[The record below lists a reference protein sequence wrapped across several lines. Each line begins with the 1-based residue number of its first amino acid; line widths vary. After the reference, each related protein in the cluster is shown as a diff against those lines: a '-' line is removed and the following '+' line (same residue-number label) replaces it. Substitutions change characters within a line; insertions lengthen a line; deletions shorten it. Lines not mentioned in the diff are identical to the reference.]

1 MDAMAA
7 FMTQDDFLRAL
18 REHPEWRQAVRAEI
32 LGEEI
37 LSLPEL
43 VKENS
48 KQIAALTELVK
59 ENSKQIAALTE
70 RMDLVDA
77 QIAANSKQIAAL
89 TERMDLVDAQ
99 IAANSKQIA
108 ANSKQIAANSK
119 QIAALTERTKV
130 VENDI
135 GELKGSNLE
144 SALVA
149 NPRRFLKRHR
159 GIRSLNFDERYVISE
174 RLPDDERLEVDQL
187 DAVLYA
193 DDPDSGEPLYIAV
206 EASWTPSRH
215 DLERARRRAEILATI
230 TRTPVVAL
238 VAYNKAAIDQ
248 RLVATARK
256 MGVAMARKD
265 EGVTVPAEPIVA
277 P

>member
-1 MDAMAA
+1 
-7 FMTQDDFLRAL
+7 
-18 REHPEWRQAVRAEI
+18 
-32 LGEEI
+32 
-37 LSLPEL
+37 
-43 VKENS
+43 
-48 KQIAALTELVK
+48 
-59 ENSKQIAALTE
+59 
-70 RMDLVDA
+70 
-77 QIAANSKQIAAL
+77 
-89 TERMDLVDAQ
+89 MDLVDAQ

>member
-48 KQIAALTELVK
+48 KQIAALTE
-59 ENSKQIAALTE
+59 

-77 QIAANSKQIAAL
+77 
-89 TERMDLVDAQ
+89 
-99 IAANSKQIA
+99 QIA

>member
-43 VKENS
+43 VKE
-48 KQIAALTELVK
+48 
-59 ENSKQIAALTE
+59 
-70 RMDLVDA
+70 
-77 QIAANSKQIAAL
+77 NSKQIAAL